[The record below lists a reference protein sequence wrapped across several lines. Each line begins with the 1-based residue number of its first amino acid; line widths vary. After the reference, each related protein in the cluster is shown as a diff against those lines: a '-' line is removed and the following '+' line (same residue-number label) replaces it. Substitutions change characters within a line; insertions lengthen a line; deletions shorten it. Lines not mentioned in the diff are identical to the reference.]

1 LLAALAFSLLPG
13 LRGVNAGTPKI
24 NARETRFTLERIRSA
39 AMLEDSGHLNMFGSE
54 INFRRVVS
62 STLSFLA
69 LAAIIAL
76 FFAYR
81 SHAQHLIPHNV
92 PVSLAHLP
100 YYAFCS
106 FYRMLAAYIIA
117 LIFSIIYGMAA
128 ARGGLYERI
137 LIPAIDIAQSVP
149 VVGFFP
155 AAVYFFVALAHGSRL
170 GVEMAAVF
178 LIFTSQ
184 AWNMALGVYEAVKT
198 IPEDSKDA
206 IETFGGRGWL
216 KFKRL
221 LLPASV
227 PKLVYNSILSWV
239 AGWYFLI
246 ACEII
251 TVGPASYRL
260 PGLGSFLWQAAEKG
274 RSFDLAT
281 GLLTLLAIIV
291 AMDMIVW
298 QPLSTW
304 AEKFK
309 YEFAAS
315 SGAVQSLGMFDA
327 LSGVG
332 PAVTRAL
339 RAILI
344 PPFRVVGRAL
354 DALPR
359 GPQLSPEQSKRVGQI
374 VRTLIV
380 GTLVAFTLWALIRG
394 FLALVRTLSQPWP
407 SDAAQIPE
415 AIVFSTIRMT
425 IAYAISLA
433 WTVPCA
439 LAASENP
446 RFNRIL
452 SPIAEIVGSMP
463 ATALFPII
471 VIFVIDFTGGMNLAS
486 ILLILTGMQ
495 WYLLFNLLAG
505 VNQVPEDLKEAA
517 RSFGLSRVAR
527 WRKLILPAVAP
538 SLITGSITAWGG
550 GWNALIL
557 SEYFVYKNQ
566 TYQVLGIGSLL
577 DAATYKSG
585 NGVMILLS
593 LLSMIAVVLTLNRLM
608 WRPLYNLATER
619 YRLDY

>member
-1 LLAALAFSLLPG
+1 
-13 LRGVNAGTPKI
+13 
-24 NARETRFTLERIRSA
+24 
-39 AMLEDSGHLNMFGSE
+39 MLGDSGHAEMFKFE
-54 INFRRVVS
+54 INTRRLING
-62 STLSFLA
+62 TLSFLA

-92 PVSLAHLP
+92 PVSLRQLP

-106 FYRMLAAYIIA
+106 FYRMLAAYVIA
-117 LIFSIIYGMAA
+117 LVFSIFYGMAA

-206 IETFGGRGWL
+206 LESFGGRGWL

-260 PGLGSFLWQAAEKG
+260 PGLGSFLWEASEKG
-274 RSFDLAT
+274 RSFDLAA

-339 RAILI
+339 RAILL
-344 PPFRVVGRAL
+344 PPIRFIANTL
-354 DALPR
+354 EALPS
-359 GPQLSPEQSKRVGQI
+359 GPQLSPEQSKRLSQI
-374 VRTLIV
+374 VRTLII
-380 GTLVAFTLWALIRG
+380 GAILIFTTWALVRG
-394 FLALVRTLSQPWP
+394 FVALVRTLSQPWP
-407 SDAAQIPE
+407 SDAKQIPE
-415 AIVFSTIRMT
+415 AIVLSTIRMT

-439 LAASENP
+439 LAASENA

-463 ATALFPII
+463 ATALFPVI
-471 VIFVIDFTGGMNLAS
+471 VAAFIQFAGGMNIAS
-486 ILLILTGMQ
+486 IVLILTGMQ

-505 VNQVPEDLKEAA
+505 INQVPEDLKEAA
-517 RSFGLSRVAR
+517 RAFGLSRVAR
-527 WRKLILPAVAP
+527 WRKLILPAVTP
-538 SLITGSITAWGG
+538 SLITGSITGWGG

-557 SEYFVYKNQ
+557 SEYFVYNNQ
-566 TYQVLGIGSLL
+566 THQVLGIGSLL

>member
-1 LLAALAFSLLPG
+1 MFKFQIDTRRL
-13 LRGVNAGTPKI
+13 I
-24 NARETRFTLERIRSA
+24 N
-39 AMLEDSGHLNMFGSE
+39 G
-54 INFRRVVS
+54 
-62 STLSFLA
+62 TLSFLA
-69 LAAIIAL
+69 LAAILAL

-81 SHAQHLIPHNV
+81 SHAQHLIPHKV
-92 PVSLAHLP
+92 PVSLEQLP

-106 FYRMLAAYIIA
+106 FYRMLAAYVIA
-117 LIFSIIYGMAA
+117 LIFSIAYGMAA

-206 IETFGGRGWL
+206 LECFGARGWL

-260 PGLGSFLWQAAEKG
+260 PGLGSFLWEAAEKG
-274 RSFDLAT
+274 RTIDLLA
-281 GLLTLLAIIV
+281 GLLALLAIIV
-291 AMDMIVW
+291 AMDIVVW

-315 SGAVQSLGMFDA
+315 SGAVQSVAMFDA
-327 LSGVG
+327 LSGIG

-339 RAILI
+339 RAILL
-344 PPFRVVGRAL
+344 PPIRLIAL
-354 DALPR
+354 VLEALPS
-359 GPQLSPEQSKRVGQI
+359 GPQLTPEQSKRLGNI
-374 VRTLIV
+374 VRTLIISV
-380 GTLVAFTLWALIRG
+380 IIIFTLWALMRG
-394 FLALVRTLSQPWP
+394 FIALVRTLSQPWP
-407 SDAAQIPE
+407 SDAKQIPE
-415 AIVFSTIRMT
+415 AIVFSTLRM
-425 IAYAISLA
+425 IVAYAISLA
-433 WTVPCA
+433 WTIPCA

-471 VIFVIDFTGGMNLAS
+471 VVFVIEVTGGMNLAS
-486 ILLILTGMQ
+486 VLLILTGMQ
-495 WYLLFNLLAG
+495 WYLLFNLIAG
-505 VNQVPEDLKEAA
+505 INQVPEDLKEAA
-517 RSFGLSRVAR
+517 RAFGLSRFAR
-527 WRKLILPAVAP
+527 WRKLILPAVTP

-608 WRPLYNLATER
+608 WRPLYNIATEL

>member
-1 LLAALAFSLLPG
+1 MFKFQINTRRL
-13 LRGVNAGTPKI
+13 VNG
-24 NARETRFTLERIRSA
+24 
-39 AMLEDSGHLNMFGSE
+39 
-54 INFRRVVS
+54 
-62 STLSFLA
+62 TLSFLA
-69 LAAIIAL
+69 LAAILAL

-81 SHAQHLIPHNV
+81 SHAQHLIPHKV
-92 PVSLAHLP
+92 PVSLEQLP

-106 FYRMLAAYIIA
+106 FYRMLAAYVIA
-117 LIFSIIYGMAA
+117 LIFSIAYGMAA
-128 ARGGLYERI
+128 ARGRLYERI

-184 AWNMALGVYEAVKT
+184 AWNMALGVYEAIRT

-206 IETFGGRGWL
+206 LDTFGARGWL

-260 PGLGSFLWQAAEKG
+260 PGLGSFLWEAAENG
-274 RSFDLAT
+274 RTFDLLA

-291 AMDMIVW
+291 VMDIVVW

-315 SGAVQSLGMFDA
+315 SGAVQSIAMFDA
-327 LSGVG
+327 VAGIG
-332 PAVTRAL
+332 PAVTRTL
-339 RAILI
+339 RSILL
-344 PPFRVVGRAL
+344 PPMRLIARAL
-354 DALPR
+354 EALPR
-359 GPQLSPEQSKRVGQI
+359 GPQLTPEQSKRLGNL

-380 GTLVAFTLWALIRG
+380 SAIVIFTLWALLRG
-394 FLALVRTLSQPWP
+394 FVALVRTLSQPWP
-407 SDAAQIPE
+407 SDAKQIPE
-415 AIVFSTIRMT
+415 AIVFSTLRM
-425 IAYAISLA
+425 IVAYAISLA

-471 VIFVIDFTGGMNLAS
+471 VVLVIQVTGGMNLAS
-486 ILLILTGMQ
+486 VLLILTGMQ

-505 VNQVPEDLKEAA
+505 INQVPEDLKEAA
-517 RSFGLSRVAR
+517 RAFGLSRFAR
-527 WRKLILPAVAP
+527 WRKLILPAVTP

-557 SEYFVYKNQ
+557 SEYFVYKNH
-566 TYQVLGIGSLL
+566 TYQVIGIGSLL

-608 WRPLYNLATER
+608 WRPLYNIATER